1 RFSGLSVSTSSPVGS
16 EAMSYAGGTATDA
29 ISPGGHFDTI
39 GGGGGRSGTS
49 SSGGINNSSGPGL
62 TARITQTLN
71 SGHYDFSGNQ
81 DLDAA
86 LIGSKWTI
94 TNLTYSFPTSGSFYQ
109 TPYYNATY
117 LSHQIAFNAAQQ
129 TAVRYA
135 LALVASYTGL
145 TFTEVTESN
154 STHGNLRYSQTS
166 SGITSAEG
174 NFPGSDT
181 WDGDIWFNSGAV
193 NPQPFYQT
201 PNIGNWGQATI
212 MHETGHTLGL
222 KHGHQD
228 YTNVDLTV
236 GGYIDGPGPRYGSRA
251 LTAAHDGQA
260 WSLMTYRSDPGA
272 PINFQGDQFNQ
283 PQTYMMEDIAALQY
297 LYGANFTAH
306 SGNDTYTFSAT
317 TGEMFINGVSQGD
330 PDGNKIFRT
339 IWDGNGIDTYD
350 LSNFTGNQS
359 IDLRPGNWTTFN
371 SAQLANNR
379 PLSGGPVY
387 APGNIANALQY
398 NGDARSLIE
407 NAIGGSGNDIMYGND
422 ANNTLTGGSGNDYL
436 YGIAGNDTNWGGLGN
451 DTLDESLAANGG
463 NDAQYGEGGDDWVY

>member
-1 RFSGLSVSTSSPVGS
+1 PHTI
-16 EAMSYAGGTATDA
+16 AGGPARGA
-29 ISPGGHFDTI
+29 VSHNG
-39 GGGGGRSGTS
+39 
-49 SSGGINNSSGPGL
+49 GGINESSGPGL
-62 TARITQTLN
+62 TARISQTLN

-81 DLDAA
+81 DLDSV

-135 LALVASYTGL
+135 LGLISSYTGL
-145 TFTEVTESN
+145 VFTEVTETN
-154 STHGNLRYSQTS
+154 STHGNLRFSQTS

-193 NPQPFYQT
+193 SPQPFYQT
-201 PNIGNWGQATI
+201 PQIGNWGQSTI
-212 MHETGHTLGL
+212 MHEIGHTMGL

-228 YTNVDLTV
+228 YTSVDLTV

-251 LTAAHDGQA
+251 ITAAHNGQD
-260 WSLMTYRSDPGA
+260 WTLMTYITDPTDSPHHFG
-272 PINFQGDQFNQ
+272 GEGYNQ
-283 PQTYMMEDIAALQY
+283 PQTYMQEDIAALQY
-297 LYGANFTAH
+297 LYGANFNYR
-306 SGNDTYTFSAT
+306 SGNTTYTFDAT
-317 TGEMFINGVSQGD
+317 TGEMFVNGVGQGQ
-330 PDGNKIFRT
+330 PTQSGGIGKISRT
-339 IWDGNGIDTYD
+339 IWDGNGTDTYD
-350 LSNFTGNQS
+350 FSNYTNAET
-359 IDLRPGNWTTFN
+359 IDLRPGAFSTF
-371 SAQLANNR
+371 STAQLVNHQAA
-379 PLSGGPVY
+379 SGGT
-387 APGNIANALQY
+387 AIAAGNIANAQLY

-422 ANNTLTGGSGNDYL
+422 AGNTLTGGAGNDYL